1 MHRMLRTAI
10 LITFGLLI
18 LGIITGCAD
27 DDPTGYG
34 EINLVATVP
43 EEGATISATEEFR
56 IVFDGF
62 PASVTVDGKAATILD
77 NTATVQGADLINAGT
92 GAKKTFIISWTNLDN
107 SFVRTKTVTFDI
119 LKSPITVEVD
129 PPPGPVID
137 HDFTE
142 FTFRFSQEVV
152 AVTVNGTAATGAG
165 RNWSLRALHLPL
177 GGQSLNIEWKNRDGS
192 TGSKVAGYY
201 TLQHFQYEPP
211 SITSSTVSD
220 GAADVDPALI
230 NAGGLRFD
238 FDERI
243 TGTIKLTDE
252 AGADLD

>member
-1 MHRMLRTAI
+1 MNKPLLIAGV

-92 GAKKTFIISWTNLDN
+92 GVKKTFII
-107 SFVRTKTVTFDI
+107 I
-119 LKSPITVEVD
+119 
-129 PPPGPVID
+129 
-137 HDFTE
+137 
-142 FTFRFSQEVV
+142 
-152 AVTVNGTAATGAG
+152 
-165 RNWSLRALHLPL
+165 
-177 GGQSLNIEWKNRDGS
+177 GQ
-192 TGSKVAGYY
+192 T
-201 TLQHFQYEPP
+201 
-211 SITSSTVSD
+211 
-220 GAADVDPALI
+220 
-230 NAGGLRFD
+230 
-238 FDERI
+238 
-243 TGTIKLTDE
+243 
-252 AGADLD
+252 